1 MRKGIIFL
9 CCHFS
14 PVFWSS
20 FNWLKLLM
28 TFFQVQCHWIN
39 IQWMFSASY
48 WGAVFNWLIVHMAG
62 NATGRISPH
71 QKLLLVEH
79 LRSEASNWID
89 RVLMDVQRKSPSY
102 LNIHRSVACREI
114 QSKPVHNNS
123 SSEFLLSASHYSRYS
138 LGATM
143 PPAFL
148 LSAPPNGRYLVP
160 EEQNEKTNFPSS
172 HSFGRGRWPKA
183 CMTE

>member
-1 MRKGIIFL
+1 MRKYWIALNFHKFFHEEGYYISLLPFFSCILILIQLAKTSYDFL
-9 CCHFS
+9 PSAVSLNKH
-14 PVFWSS
+14 PVNVLSES
-20 FNWLKLLM
+20 
-28 TFFQVQCHWIN
+28 
-39 IQWMFSASY
+39 SASY
-48 WGAVFNWLIVHMAG
+48 WGAVFNWFIVHMAG
-62 NATGRISPH
+62 NATGRISSH

-148 LSAPPNGRYLVP
+148 LSAPL
-160 EEQNEKTNFPSS
+160 SS
-172 HSFGRGRWPKA
+172 
-183 CMTE
+183 T